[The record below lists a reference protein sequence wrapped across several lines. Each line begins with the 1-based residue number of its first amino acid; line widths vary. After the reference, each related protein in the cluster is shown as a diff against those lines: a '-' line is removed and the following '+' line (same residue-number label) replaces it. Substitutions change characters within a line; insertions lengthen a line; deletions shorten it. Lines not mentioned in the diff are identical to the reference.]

1 MLRLLALVFLV
12 SACSADAAPPA
23 PVADAPKAVTVA
35 GVALPMAPPRNLV
48 CERLALENSKA
59 PCVPELTDAGELHT
73 HTARI
78 TIDGQVIVCA
88 LNSSQVSAVCGP
100 MFAAVRQE
108 AEFAGPVR
116 TKKPAPKA
124 GAKK

>member
-12 SACSADAAPPA
+12 SACQASAAQQAQPSVNAQGSGSSQSAPLSVP
-23 PVADAPKAVTVA
+23 P
-35 GVALPMAPPRNLV
+35 PPRNLV

-59 PCVPELTDAGELHT
+59 PCVPEMSDAGELHT

-100 MFAAVRQE
+100 MFAAVQQ
-108 AEFAGPVR
+108 AQPQPA
-116 TKKPAPKA
+116 KAPKA
-124 GAKK
+124 KAK